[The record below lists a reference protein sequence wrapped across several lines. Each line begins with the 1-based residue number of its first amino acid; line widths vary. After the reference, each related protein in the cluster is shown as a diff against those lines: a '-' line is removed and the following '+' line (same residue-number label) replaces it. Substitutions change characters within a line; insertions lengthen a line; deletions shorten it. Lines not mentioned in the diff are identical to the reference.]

1 MAVGLPFSV
10 VFSLVPLLDVRHVKP
25 SLLLR
30 HDIPPLARI
39 DWVKWGVTAVVA
51 AALVAVAAWQA
62 GALRARLMLSG
73 GCVATP
79 LRLALAG
86 LGRPRAGGAPSPTH
100 AVRHPPGGS
109 GQP

>member
-62 GALRARLMLSG
+62 GALRVGLMLSG
-73 GCVATP
+73 GFAPTP
-79 LRLALAG
+79 FVLHPAG
-86 LGRPRAGGAPSPTH
+86 PAPLRAGGAPRHSP
-100 AVRHPPGGS
+100 ALPLP
-109 GQP
+109 